1 MNRMIKSHLTSRNVK
16 KRMISI
22 SSSYENF
29 LSLNLSVLGSSQ
41 RQGVGLGV
49 YLPIPNNSSAL
60 NIRFDLY

>member
-29 LSLNLSVLGSSQ
+29 LSLNLSVLVSSQ
-41 RQGVGLGV
+41 RRGVGLGV
-49 YLPIPNNSSAL
+49 Y
-60 NIRFDLY
+60 